1 MPFLLALD
9 QGTTSSRAF
18 VYDEA
23 LQVMAS
29 AQRPVQQFFPTPGW
43 VEHDPIEIWHSQR
56 TVALEAIANAGLT
69 PREIAAVGI
78 TNQRETTVLWN
89 RRTGQ
94 PLHRALVWQDRRTA
108 AICDTWRAAGR
119 ESLVHTN
126 TGLVIDPYFSA
137 SKIQW
142 LLDHCDARAAA
153 ARGELAVGTIDS
165 WLIWNLT
172 GGRLHITDASNA
184 SRTQLYNLATGTWD
198 ETLLALWNVPR
209 EILPTICDSSGTLG
223 MVSNCGEL
231 VAPIAGVAGDQQAAL
246 FGQACFDS
254 SEAKCTYGTGCF
266 ILRNIG
272 AHPRLSQQR
281 LLTTV
286 AWSRNGV
293 REFALEGSVFMGGA
307 VVQWLRDGLGIIQDA
322 AEIETLA
329 AQVTDSAGVVLVP
342 AFTGLGAPHWDADAR
357 GLLIGMTRGTTRA
370 HVARAA
376 LDSITLQ
383 VHDIL
388 TAMTRDGGAPLRGLK
403 VDGGAANN
411 RLLLQL
417 QANLLN
423 TTLVRPQDLE
433 STARGAASLAG
444 LGLGIWRSHAE
455 LRALQRPAVVIEPV
469 ADTTRNA
476 ALLRQWQAAVSRA
489 RGWLRDSA

>member
-23 LQVMAS
+23 LNVQAS
-29 AQRPVQQFFPTPGW
+29 AQRALQQFFPTPGW
-43 VEHDPIEIWHSQR
+43 VEHDPLEIWHSQR

-69 PREIAAVGI
+69 PRDIAVVGI

-108 AICDTWRAAGR
+108 QICDAWRAAGR
-119 ESLVHTN
+119 ESLVHAN

-172 GGRLHITDASNA
+172 GGRLHVTDASNA

-198 ETLLALWNVPR
+198 EALLALWNIPR
-209 EILPTICDSSGTLG
+209 EILPAICDSRGTLAN
-223 MVSNCGEL
+223 VSNCGEL

-246 FGQACFDS
+246 FGQACFAAG
-254 SEAKCTYGTGCF
+254 EAKCTYGTGCF

-272 AHPRLSQQR
+272 AHPHLSQQR

-307 VVQWLRDGLGIIQDA
+307 VVQWLRDGLGIIEDA
-322 AEIETLA
+322 AEIEALA
-329 AQVTDSAGVVLVP
+329 AQVSDSAGVVLVP

-370 HVARAA
+370 HIARAA
-376 LDSITLQ
+376 LDSIALQ
-383 VHDIL
+383 VHDLL
-388 TAMTRDGGAPLRGLK
+388 TGMTRDGGAPLRELK
-403 VDGGAANN
+403 VDGGAAHN

-433 STARGAASLAG
+433 TTARGAASLAG
-444 LGLGIWRSHAE
+444 LGLGIWRDHAE
-455 LRALQRPAVVIEPV
+455 LRALQRPAIVIEPV
-469 ADTTRNA
+469 PDTTHNA
-476 ALLRQWQAAVSRA
+476 VLLRQWQAAVSRA
-489 RGWLRDSA
+489 RGWLRDST